1 MCLQK
6 TTAPSKE
13 TPIRCLRLQAIRCR
27 PLGRPHERVL
37 LLSGPPG
44 YGKTTLAS
52 IVARHAGYRI
62 LEINASD
69 DRSYQTV
76 QTRIR
81 NAVDAGTSLGAEGK
95 PTCVVIDEIDGAG
108 GGESGFIKALIK
120 LIQDVP
126 AKKIQHS
133 GKAAEKAYHM
143 YLQRS
148 LRTSLASSKVVREDY
163 QVPQATSSIS
173 GRKVT
178 RYLQTRRSSI
188 GYSFAQYSGGDDER
202 RCSKLPQHIASTCQP
217 SIKVAE
223 VNSQASS
230 SLKADR
236 RWLQK
241 KLFARHL

>member
-1 MCLQK
+1 MSWLKEWDKCVFKRQQPQAK
-6 TTAPSKE
+6 KRPFDASDSK
-13 TPIRCLRLQAIRCR
+13 PFAVD

-126 AKKIQHS
+126 AKKKSNTPAKPLRRPVICICNDLYAPALRPLRSYARIIRFRKPQAQS
-133 GKAAEKAYHM
+133 LVVRLRDICKREG
-143 YLQRS
+143 LQSDTRS
-148 LRTSLASSKVVREDY
+148 LNTLVEMTSGDVRSCLNTLQVRVSRQSKS
-163 QVPQATSSIS
+163 Q
-173 GRKVT
+173 
-178 RYLQTRRSSI
+178 
-188 GYSFAQYSGGDDER
+188 
-202 RCSKLPQHIASTCQP
+202 KLT
-217 SIKVAE
+217 V
-223 VNSQASS
+223 
-230 SLKADR
+230 
-236 RWLQK
+236 
-241 KLFARHL
+241 RHLVH